1 MTDLRL
7 PSRRGLLR
15 LGAAAALLP
24 GIRPARAAALP
35 AVKEADAVIAFGHV
49 GPVTDQGWT
58 STHDAGM
65 KAVQAA
71 FPKAKTL
78 FVESIPY
85 SADAT
90 RTFRQFVSQGANIV
104 FATSNYGDFL
114 YDVAARAP

>member
-1 MTDLRL
+1 MIDLRS
-7 PSRRGLLR
+7 PSRRTVLG
-15 LGAAAALLP
+15 LGAAAGASLLLP
-24 GIRPARAAALP
+24 GGLITPAQAAPLP

-49 GPVTDQGWT
+49 GPVADQGWT

-71 FPKAKTL
+71 FPKLKTL

-90 RTFRQFVSQGANIV
+90 RTFRQFVSQGANMV
-104 FATSNYGDFL
+104 FATL
-114 YDVAARAP
+114 QLR